1 MSGFAVVDCETTG
14 LDPITD
20 RIIECA
26 IILLDKQGTEES
38 AWSTL
43 VNPRI
48 GVRASFVHGLHDA
61 DVATAPLFE
70 DVAEQVASFLD
81 GRAFV
86 AHNANFDAG
95 FLEAS
100 LKRAG
105 IDCSIPAGRRVCT
118 MELSKIYLP
127 EGRHSLQAA
136 AERAGIKQQPEH
148 RALADARI
156 AAELLRY
163 YMRAEARGVR
173 YADHAISRSGELTY
187 PASWVQALQ
196 HSNVQITTQ

>member
-20 RIIECA
+20 RIIEIAVITC
-26 IILLDKQGTEES
+26 DEQGHEES
-38 AWSTL
+38 CWSSL
-43 VNPRI
+43 VNPSI
-48 GVRASFVHGLHDA
+48 PVRASFIHGLTDS
-61 DVATAPLFE
+61 
-70 DVAEQVASFLD
+70 DVAEAPPFEDIAEHVVLLLN

-95 FLEAS
+95 FLEAT
-100 LKRAG
+100 LARAG
-105 IDCSIPAGRRVCT
+105 IEYVISPERRVCT

-136 AERAGIKQQPEH
+136 AERAGLERQPEH

-156 AAELLRY
+156 AADLLRH
-163 YMRAEARGVR
+163 YMRAEARGER
-173 YADHAISRSGELTY
+173 YADYAISRSGQRTY
-187 PASWVQALQ
+187 PASWLASL
-196 HSNVQITTQ
+196 SS

>member
-14 LDPITD
+14 LNPNTD

-26 IILLDKQGTEES
+26 IILLDEQGTEES
-38 AWSTL
+38 TWSSL

-48 GVRASFVHGLHDA
+48 PVRASFVHGLYDG
-61 DVATAPLFE
+61 DVATAPFFE
-70 DVAEQVASFLD
+70 DIAEQVVSLLD
-81 GRAFV
+81 RRAFV
-86 AHNANFDAG
+86 AHIANFDAG

-100 LKRAG
+100 LKRVG
-105 IDCSIPAGRRVCT
+105 IDFSIPPARRVCT

-136 AERAGIKQQPEH
+136 AERAGIEQQPEH

-163 YMRAEARGVR
+163 YMRAEAQGVR
-173 YADHAISRSGELTY
+173 YADYAISRSGQRTY
-187 PASWVQALQ
+187 PASWLSAF
-196 HSNVQITTQ
+196 N

>member
-14 LDPITD
+14 LNPQTD
-20 RIIECA
+20 RIVECA
-26 IILLDKQGTEES
+26 IIALDEHGVEEL

-48 GVRASFVHGLHDA
+48 PVTASFVHGLHDS

-70 DVAEQVASFLD
+70 DIAERVVSLLD

-95 FLEAS
+95 FLDAS
-100 LKRAG
+100 FARANIG
-105 IDCSIPAGRRVCT
+105 FSIPPARRVCT

-136 AERAGIKQQPEH
+136 AERAGIVLRQEH
-148 RALADARI
+148 RALTDARI

-163 YMRAEARGVR
+163 YMRAEARGER
-173 YADHAISRSGELTY
+173 YANYAISRSGEHTY
-187 PASWVQALQ
+187 PASWLQ
-196 HSNVQITTQ
+196 SLTH

>member
-14 LDPITD
+14 LDPTTD

-26 IILLDKQGTEES
+26 IILLDGQGVEEN
-38 AWSTL
+38 AWSSL

-48 GVRASFVHGLHDA
+48 SVRASFVHGLYDG
-61 DVATAPLFE
+61 DVADAPFFE
-70 DVAEQVASFLD
+70 DIAEQVMSLLA

-105 IDCSIPAGRRVCT
+105 IDFSIPPARRVCT

-136 AERAGIKQQPEH
+136 AERAGIEQQPEH

-156 AAELLRY
+156 AADLLRC
-163 YMRAEARGVR
+163 YMSAEARNER
-173 YADHAISRSGELTY
+173 YANYAISRSGQRTY
-187 PASWVQALQ
+187 PASWIASLRSQ
-196 HSNVQITTQ
+196 

>member
-1 MSGFAVVDCETTG
+1 MTGFAVVDCETTG

-26 IILLDKQGTEES
+26 IILLDEQGVEEG
-38 AWSTL
+38 AWSSL

-48 GVRASFVHGLHDA
+48 PVRASFVHGLYDG
-61 DVATAPLFE
+61 DVAAAPFFE
-70 DVAEQVASFLD
+70 DIAEQVAALLD

-95 FLEAS
+95 FLETS
-100 LKRAG
+100 LRRAG
-105 IDCSIPAGRRVCT
+105 IDFSIPAAQRVCT

-136 AERAGIKQQPEH
+136 AERAGIEQHPEH
-148 RALADARI
+148 RALADAHI

-163 YMRAEARGVR
+163 YLRAEADGVR
-173 YADHAISRSGELTY
+173 YADHAISRSGERTD
-187 PASWVQALQ
+187 PASWLSAL
-196 HSNVQITTQ
+196 S